1 MKVSTNTAF
10 PKRARKVDIMKKSLH
25 RIAIS
30 LVLCTVLGPAALAG
44 GKTKSVTF
52 YENVK
57 VGDTLVKKGTYFVT
71 FDEKSNELTIR
82 KNGKVI
88 ASTPARLG
96 ERASTSNSSS
106 VYATK
111 KDKESNVRLSRVS
124 IDGKHAIIG
133 DNVTAATDQQ

>member
-1 MKVSTNTAF
+1 
-10 PKRARKVDIMKKSLH
+10 MKKSLH

-30 LVLCTVLGPAALAG
+30 LVLCTLLGSVALAG

-52 YENVK
+52 YEDVK

-71 FDEKSNELTIR
+71 YDEKSKELTIR

-88 ASTPARLG
+88 ANTSARLE
-96 ERASTSNSSS
+96 ERATTSKSSS
-106 VYATK
+106 AYATL
-111 KDKESNVRLSRVS
+111 KDKENNLRLSRVS
-124 IDGKHAIIG
+124 IDGKHAMIG